1 MNISITYVANQLKL
15 NEDQVST
22 VLNLLDEGA
31 TVPFIARYRKALT
44 GGLDE
49 EVIQEI
55 HQMYTYNIEL
65 NKRKEA
71 IIKILEEKKLLTAE
85 LKTKID
91 EVDTKAALENIYEPF
106 KVGKKTKATEA
117 IALGLEQLALSIL
130 EAENPRFNPYKEAEK
145 YLNEK
150 VQSVEFAIE
159 QAQYIIS
166 QIVSQDVANREM
178 VKKQIYDYG
187 YIITKKKKNA
197 EDEKETFHMYY
208 DHKERV
214 SKIPNHRV
222 LAISRAENLKIIS
235 YNIEE
240 FNQAKI
246 TYDLNQKYF
255 KIKTTGKIIHASII
269 DSLERLILPSI
280 IREIKSGLFARAE
293 SEAIKLFA
301 ENVET
306 MLLFPAVKNKWVA
319 AIDPAFVNGCK
330 IAILDPQGN
339 FIEKGIMYPNPPQSR
354 TENAART
361 INKFLDKYPI
371 NIIVI
376 GNGTASRETE
386 QFIANVIKEREKTHK
401 DLDLQFAIVSEVGA
415 SVYSASEIAIK
426 EFPDLNVEERSAIN
440 IGRRFQDPLN
450 ELIKIDPKSI
460 GVGQYQY
467 DVNQKELSQALEFK
481 VDKAVNLVGVDLNTA
496 SAEILKFVS
505 GLNNK
510 HVQNIIEYRSK
521 IGKFRNREELLKV
534 KSLGE
539 NTYEQAVGFL
549 RIHDSNNFFD
559 RTSIHPE
566 SYELANKIVDKLGI
580 DLENINTEVLKN
592 ADIKSLAAEFNSNE
606 YDVKLIIDSL
616 INPTKDIR
624 DEKEGY
630 KLKKDI
636 LNLKDLKV
644 GMILEGSVQN
654 ITDFGIFVYI
664 GIKQAVLIHISKM
677 KKTPT
682 YYVAHPKDLVKT
694 GDVVTLEIIEINKEN
709 DKIQGKLIWPE
720 S

>member
-15 NEDQVST
+15 NEDQVSV
-22 VLNLLDEGA
+22 VLNLLNEGA

-49 EVIQEI
+49 EIIQEI
-55 HQMYTYNIEL
+55 HQMYIYNIEL
-65 NKRKEA
+65 NKCKEA
-71 IIKILEEKKLLTAE
+71 IVKILEEKKLLTPE

-117 IALGLEQLALSIL
+117 IALGLEPLAKLIL
-130 EAENPRFNPYKEAEK
+130 ESDNPKFNPYREAEN
-145 YLNEK
+145 YLTEK

-166 QIVSQDVANREM
+166 QIISQDVSNREM
-178 VKKQIYDYG
+178 IKNQIYNYG
-187 YIITKKKKNA
+187 FIVTKKKKDA
-197 EDEKETFHMYY
+197 EDEKEIFHMYY

-214 SKIPNHRV
+214 NRIPNHRV
-222 LAISRAENLKIIS
+222 LAISRAESLKIIS

-240 FNQAKI
+240 FNKAKI

-255 KIKTTGKIIHASII
+255 KIKQTGKIIHASII

-280 IREIKSGLFARAE
+280 IREIKSDLFARAE

-386 QFIANVIKEREKTHK
+386 QFIASVIKERENANKSV
-401 DLDLQFAIVSEVGA
+401 DLQFAIVSEVGA
-415 SVYSASEIAIK
+415 SVYSASDIAIK

-496 SAEILKFVS
+496 SAQILKFVS
-505 GLNNK
+505 GLNSK
-510 HVQNIIEYRSK
+510 LAQNIIEYRSK
-521 IGKFRNREELLKV
+521 IGKFNNREELLKV
-534 KSLGE
+534 KSLGA

-549 RIHDSNNFFD
+549 RIHDSDNFFD

-566 SYELANKIVDKLGI
+566 SYELAKKIVNKLQI
-580 DLENINTEVLKN
+580 DLDNINSESLKN
-592 ADIKSLAAEFNSNE
+592 ADVKQLATEFGSNE

-636 LNLKDLKV
+636 LNLEDLKV
-644 GMILEGSVQN
+644 GMILDGSVQN

-664 GIKQAVLIHISKM
+664 GIKQAVLVHISKM
-677 KKTPT
+677 KKSPT
-682 YYVAHPKDLVKT
+682 HYVAHPKDLVKP

-720 S
+720 

>member
-1 MNISITYVANQLKL
+1 
-15 NEDQVST
+15 
-22 VLNLLDEGA
+22 
-31 TVPFIARYRKALT
+31 
-44 GGLDE
+44 
-49 EVIQEI
+49 
-55 HQMYTYNIEL
+55 
-65 NKRKEA
+65 
-71 IIKILEEKKLLTAE
+71 
-85 LKTKID
+85 
-91 EVDTKAALENIYEPF
+91 
-106 KVGKKTKATEA
+106 
-117 IALGLEQLALSIL
+117 
-130 EAENPRFNPYKEAEK
+130 
-145 YLNEK
+145 
-150 VQSVEFAIE
+150 
-159 QAQYIIS
+159 
-166 QIVSQDVANREM
+166 
-178 VKKQIYDYG
+178 
-187 YIITKKKKNA
+187 
-197 EDEKETFHMYY
+197 
-208 DHKERV
+208 
-214 SKIPNHRV
+214 
-222 LAISRAENLKIIS
+222 
-235 YNIEE
+235 
-240 FNQAKI
+240 
-246 TYDLNQKYF
+246 
-255 KIKTTGKIIHASII
+255 
-269 DSLERLILPSI
+269 
-280 IREIKSGLFARAE
+280 
-293 SEAIKLFA
+293 
-301 ENVET
+301 
-306 MLLFPAVKNKWVA
+306 
-319 AIDPAFVNGCK
+319 
-330 IAILDPQGN
+330 
-339 FIEKGIMYPNPPQSR
+339 
-354 TENAART
+354 
-361 INKFLDKYPI
+361 
-371 NIIVI
+371 
-376 GNGTASRETE
+376 
-386 QFIANVIKEREKTHK
+386 
-401 DLDLQFAIVSEVGA
+401 
-415 SVYSASEIAIK
+415 
-426 EFPDLNVEERSAIN
+426 
-440 IGRRFQDPLN
+440 LN

-682 YYVAHPKDLVKT
+682 HYAAHP
-694 GDVVTLEIIEINKEN
+694 
-709 DKIQGKLIWPE
+709 
-720 S
+720 